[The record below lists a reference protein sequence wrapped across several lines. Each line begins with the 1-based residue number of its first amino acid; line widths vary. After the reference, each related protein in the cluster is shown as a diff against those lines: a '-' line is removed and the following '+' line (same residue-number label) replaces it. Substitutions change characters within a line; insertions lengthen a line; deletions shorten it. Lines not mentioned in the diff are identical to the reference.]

1 MPGPSFPPAPDRARG
16 RASSAGAGLLGL
28 VVLLVVLG
36 ALVAVVLAALDGEDD
51 DGSGGPGTVAAPG
64 GPPPVAGEAG
74 PGGPAG
80 LAGAAT
86 RAACAEDAR
95 TLESAMAADHAT
107 SGSYPTTLEEL
118 RARGWVSELP
128 ARPGVEFAPEVVDGR
143 PTGRI
148 LVNGSPAAEGCEQD
162 R

>member
-1 MPGPSFPPAPDRARG
+1 MQDRSFLPAPVEARG

-28 VVLLVVLG
+28 LVLLVVLG
-36 ALVAVVLAALDGEDD
+36 ALVAVALAALDGDD
-51 DGSGGPGTVAAPG
+51 GGSGGLGSVAPG
-64 GPPPVAGEAG
+64 GPAPVAGAAG

-86 RAACAEDAR
+86 RAACAEDVR

-107 SGSYPTTLEEL
+107 RGSYPATLEEL
-118 RARGWVSELP
+118 RAHGFVSELP
-128 ARPGVEFAPEVVDGR
+128 ARPGVAFAPEVVDGR

-148 LVNGSPAAEGCEQD
+148 LVNGLPAAEGCKQD

>member
-1 MPGPSFPPAPDRARG
+1 MQDPSFLSAPHESRG

-36 ALVAVVLAALDGEDD
+36 ALVAVALAALDGDD
-51 DGSGGPGTVAAPG
+51 DGSGGLGSVVAPG
-64 GPPPVAGEAG
+64 GPLPVGGPAG

-86 RAACAEDAR
+86 RAACAEDVR

-107 SGSYPTTLEEL
+107 RGSFPATLEEL
-118 RARGWVSELP
+118 RAHGFVSELP
-128 ARPGVEFAPEVVDGR
+128 ARPGVAFAPEVVDGR

-148 LVNGSPAAEGCEQD
+148 LVNGLPAAEGCKQD